1 MKERIIT
8 GLLLVVFVFAGLVY
22 ANDYLF
28 GVGVFLVAMLSAY
41 EWLKFTKISQQETIN
56 YLVIFMIVLFVVSE
70 FFVYIQYIFPV
81 FWLYAIYRLSGYERQ
96 KFDTL
101 SVNEMLILGLFAISP
116 FAASLYVLHSNSV
129 AWIFMFILVVAGAD
143 SGAYFTGKAMGKRK
157 MLPRLSPNKTIEG
170 LLGGMACAVIIA
182 IVFLLFMDLS
192 IFEYLSMVIIS
203 ALIAVL
209 SVVGDVFES
218 MMKRIA
224 GVKDSGNI
232 LPGHGGVLDR
242 LDGYMPAL
250 PVFVT
255 LGYLAGVFVV

>member
-182 IVFLLFMDLS
+182 IVFLLFMNLS

-209 SVVGDVFES
+209 SVIGDVFES

-250 PVFVT
+250 PIFVT

>member
-143 SGAYFTGKAMGKRK
+143 SGAYLQVKQW
-157 MLPRLSPNKTIEG
+157 
-170 LLGGMACAVIIA
+170 V
-182 IVFLLFMDLS
+182 
-192 IFEYLSMVIIS
+192 
-203 ALIAVL
+203 
-209 SVVGDVFES
+209 SVRCFCD
-218 MMKRIA
+218 
-224 GVKDSGNI
+224 
-232 LPGHGGVLDR
+232 
-242 LDGYMPAL
+242 
-250 PVFVT
+250 
-255 LGYLAGVFVV
+255 

>member
-8 GLLLVVFVFAGLVY
+8 GVLLVIFVFAGLVY
-22 ANDYLF
+22 ASDYLF

-41 EWLKFTKISQQETIN
+41 EWLKFTKISQQETVN
-56 YLVIFMIVLFVVSE
+56 YLVIFMIILFVVSE
-70 FFVYIQYIFPV
+70 FFVYIQYVFPI

-96 KFDTL
+96 KFDAL
-101 SVNEMLILGLFAISP
+101 STNEMLILGVFAISP
-116 FAASLYVLHSNSV
+116 FAASLYVLHTNSI

-170 LLGGMACAVIIA
+170 LLGGMACAVVIA
-182 IVFLLFMDLS
+182 VIFLLFMDLS
-192 IFEYLSMVIIS
+192 IFEYVFMVVIS
-203 ALIAVL
+203 AVVAAL

-250 PVFVT
+250 PIFVT
-255 LGYLAGVFVV
+255 LGYPAGVFVV